1 MQPFGKDPAMK
12 EKKKKKLW
20 MRNRHRV
27 VTAVFRPFLALAAR
41 LLYNIKIDRFQ
52 EQGNRNWLILSNHQ
66 TDFDQFFV
74 GLAFKKPVYYVAME
88 DLFSK
93 GFLSKVITWL
103 VAPIPILKAT
113 NDVRAVMTCI
123 RLAREGGTVALFPEG
138 NRTYSGRTCYIK
150 PSVAALAQKMG
161 LPIAIFRIEGG
172 YGVKPRWADSA
183 RRGQMKAGVRRV
195 IEPEE
200 YKGMTKDELYE
211 LICRELWVDEARDDG
226 LYPSKKSAEA
236 LERVLYVCP
245 ECGLSEFE
253 SEGETFACKKCGQ
266 KHRYSPDKHLEAI
279 GGKTKFPYV
288 AQWYD
293 YQEAFIRKLDLS
305 PYLDA
310 PMYCDR
316 ARLSEVIVYDRKR
329 ALDKDAA
336 IRLYGDR
343 LEIEGKAPMCL
354 PYADIQAM
362 ACIAGHKL
370 NVFYQDKIYQFK
382 GGKRFNALKYCNIY
396 YHAKFIKEGK
406 PDGEFQFLGL

>member
-1 MQPFGKDPAMK
+1 MPPFGKDPAMK

-27 VTAVFRPFLALAAR
+27 VTVLVRPFLALAAR

-52 EQGNRNWLILSNHQ
+52 EQGDRNWLILSNHQ

-88 DLFSK
+88 DLFSN
-93 GFLSKVITWL
+93 GFISKLISWL

-211 LICRELWVDEARDDG
+211 LICRELWVDEAKNDG

-253 SEGETFACKKCGQ
+253 SEGETFTCKKCGQ
-266 KHRYSPDKHLEAI
+266 KHRYCPDKHLEAI
-279 GGKTKFPYV
+279 GGKTNFPYV

-310 PMYCDR
+310 PMYRDR

-382 GGKRFNALKYCNIY
+382 GGKSFNALKYCNIY

-406 PDGEFQFLGL
+406 TDGEFQFLGL